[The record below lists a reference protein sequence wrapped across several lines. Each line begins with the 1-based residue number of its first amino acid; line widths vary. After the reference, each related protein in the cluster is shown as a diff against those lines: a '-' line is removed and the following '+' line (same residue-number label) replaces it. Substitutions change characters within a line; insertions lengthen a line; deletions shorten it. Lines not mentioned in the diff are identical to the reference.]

1 MSLTLDCNSERFKP
15 LKIKQR
21 SKYNSK
27 SDFMNTMS
35 EQNKQRS
42 KAWYLLPIFFGIL
55 GGIIGFF
62 VMRHDSPK
70 MARNSLIIG
79 VANLM
84 VGIIIGYV
92 SSLATLDAMT
102 NMVLP

>member
-1 MSLTLDCNSERFKP
+1 
-15 LKIKQR
+15 
-21 SKYNSK
+21 
-27 SDFMNTMS
+27 MS
-35 EQNKQRS
+35 EQQRQRS
-42 KAWYLLPIFFGIL
+42 KAWYLLPVFLGIL

-79 VANLM
+79 VANLV

-92 SSLATLDAMT
+92 SSIATLDAMT
-102 NMVLP
+102 GMVLP

>member
-1 MSLTLDCNSERFKP
+1 
-15 LKIKQR
+15 
-21 SKYNSK
+21 
-27 SDFMNTMS
+27 MS
-35 EQNKQRS
+35 EQQRQRS
-42 KAWYLLPIFFGIL
+42 KAWYLLPVFFGIL

-79 VANLM
+79 VANLV

-92 SSLATLDAMT
+92 GSLATLDAMT
-102 NMVLP
+102 DMVLP